1 MMIPEE
7 AQPLQ
12 VVPESPQTGVG
23 VWGGSHVLTH
33 RRVHSLTHMYPEI
46 TQPY

>member
-23 VWGGSHVLTH
+23 VCVWVTCAHTQTCTQSHTH
-33 RRVHSLTHMYPEI
+33 VP
-46 TQPY
+46 